1 MNGSILTK
9 FERKDAE
16 IFYLKSSFEE
26 YFALKKVPHYYY
38 DYNDFLNYASKKH
51 PRIKY
56 LIAKFGNPYEIDPTV
71 TGNFNQPAKQASKTQ
86 YVNVKLIALT
96 GKSVGKAPISKKF
109 MCSTGINPIKI
120 VAAKLFGLDSKS
132 IFVSIKI
139 DENSEI

>member
-1 MNGSILTK
+1 M
-9 FERKDAE
+9 
-16 IFYLKSSFEE
+16 
-26 YFALKKVPHYYY
+26 
-38 DYNDFLNYASKKH
+38 H

-132 IFVSIKI
+132 IFVSIKV
-139 DENSEI
+139 NNHLN